1 MGVAQFGRLRFDR
14 SSAASVPPGRAAI
27 KDEPLRGGATRH
39 RRVGAMD
46 CSTAPLTEPD
56 LRARIRLFGSID
68 HSASE
73 SWCDAC
79 GVFSSSQRVLSE
91 TSRPMNQ
98 DGG

>member
-1 MGVAQFGRLRFDR
+1 
-14 SSAASVPPGRAAI
+14 
-27 KDEPLRGGATRH
+27 
-39 RRVGAMD
+39 MD

-79 GVFSSSQRVLSE
+79 GVLSSSQRVLSE
-91 TSRPMNQ
+91 TSRPLNQ